1 MPFISRVYRSLRVR
15 MIALVTLVFVAIYLI
30 AFYFAR
36 DFIDSSNYE
45 LAKQLISQQTKL
57 TRERTLSFF
66 DRDIKLIET
75 GIERGLYQDWMRDS
89 QNETFAQNAIENLH
103 VNCRLVNC
111 FGWFI
116 YSQESKDGYVFN
128 NEEKQT
134 SKIKLEDY
142 DMVWYQPLLKSGKTT
157 LIDSNYDEGANIQ
170 SVFLDYVVR
179 DSTGV
184 LGVVGTYIQLDD
196 ILDILLTQ
204 EEQGIS
210 NFFIDEKRTLRFQS
224 EQKIRSDSAALYEQ
238 LANKNWQKLVSP
250 NMQERLNDMQANL
263 DDSALTQTVA
273 IDNAE
278 YLMAVGHIEQVEWFA
293 VSLYPLNRQHGY
305 FDVVPIFV
313 VSLCILVL
321 FIFISIAMLNQQ
333 VFKPVNTLNKV
344 VDDIHDGHY
353 KVNVGD
359 LGTDIIQNLGNRITE
374 MAEQISTQIEQL
386 ETSNEALQET
396 SEKALK
402 ASTAKSL
409 FLSNMSHEIRTPLN
423 AILGTLQ
430 LLERDKLTQEQTNLV
445 IRSLYSAR
453 TLMTIINDILD
464 YSKIEANELVLE
476 KTEFELQ
483 QVVDSIQSDLA
494 ATALL
499 KGINLQCHIEQRFN
513 DGWLGD
519 PVRVRQVILN
529 LVSNAVKFTEQGG
542 VTVNISHVSVDQGE
556 GVYVEVIDTGIG
568 MTEEEQQKIGTRFTQ
583 ADSSTTRKFGG
594 TGLGM
599 AITLNLV
606 NLMGGNLIIE
616 SQTGKGTKI
625 GVRLPL
631 EKTDLK
637 LTDISNENVS
647 IPRMEHSR
655 ILLAEDNEINQEILQ
670 AMLQPSGCR
679 LDIVENGAAAV
690 EALKINDYDLV
701 LMDIQMP
708 VMDGV
713 VAFETIRRFNVQI
726 PIIALTANV
735 MSDDVQ
741 RYNDLGFNA
750 YIGKPIDMN
759 LLYSTLDKFV
769 PHCRKRA

>member
-1 MPFISRVYRSLRVR
+1 
-15 MIALVTLVFVAIYLI
+15 
-30 AFYFAR
+30 
-36 DFIDSSNYE
+36 
-45 LAKQLISQQTKL
+45 
-57 TRERTLSFF
+57 
-66 DRDIKLIET
+66 
-75 GIERGLYQDWMRDS
+75 
-89 QNETFAQNAIENLH
+89 
-103 VNCRLVNC
+103 
-111 FGWFI
+111 
-116 YSQESKDGYVFN
+116 
-128 NEEKQT
+128 
-134 SKIKLEDY
+134 
-142 DMVWYQPLLKSGKTT
+142 
-157 LIDSNYDEGANIQ
+157 
-170 SVFLDYVVR
+170 
-179 DSTGV
+179 
-184 LGVVGTYIQLDD
+184 
-196 ILDILLTQ
+196 
-204 EEQGIS
+204 
-210 NFFIDEKRTLRFQS
+210 
-224 EQKIRSDSAALYEQ
+224 
-238 LANKNWQKLVSP
+238 
-250 NMQERLNDMQANL
+250 
-263 DDSALTQTVA
+263 
-273 IDNAE
+273 
-278 YLMAVGHIEQVEWFA
+278 
-293 VSLYPLNRQHGY
+293 
-305 FDVVPIFV
+305 
-313 VSLCILVL
+313 
-321 FIFISIAMLNQQ
+321 MLNQQ